1 MLRIAK
7 SNAKPT
13 VLILPAGHDE
23 LVPETHGAELEE
35 VYKDGEMDV
44 QRVAVEG
51 ALHHEIMNKT
61 KGRQAVV
68 GFLKSIAERC

>member
-13 VLILPAGHDE
+13 VLVLSAGHDE
-23 LVPETHGAELEE
+23 LMPEPHGAELEE

-44 QRVAVEG
+44 QRVVVEG
-51 ALHHEIMNKT
+51 ALHHEIMSKT

-68 GFLKSIAERC
+68 GFLKSIAEKC